1 MIENQSLLKVKPAFL
16 FLLLVAFTY
25 TVLFFAMDQLRG
37 PFWIDEAWFWETS
50 QQFSQSLIP
59 TLDQLRNYNE
69 LNTPLPFILYGM
81 LEYLFDDG
89 LFAGRLLNFLLSIAI
104 VFLIGWPGQG
114 KRFKPILAVLGL
126 FLFPYFLWLSARFY
140 TDLIASIF
148 ALLGVV
154 FYLRKQPIVSGLV
167 FILAIASRQ
176 YMVAFPVAIAAH
188 ELVIAIRYRQRP
200 SLSFFL
206 PFFAALSLLGWFVL
220 FGGLAPQN
228 ALASRPAPDVQYS
241 FWALLPS
248 SSIFFLSSIGL
259 SFVIPEFLLLYRRL
273 DWSAVFSKK
282 SLLIAGGL
290 LLLFII
296 FPPPE
301 SAKGL
306 VWRVAEAP
314 DGVLFIP
321 RLTIQRGVYY
331 GLALLTCLRFSNL
344 GLGGWMV
351 LFNALIML
359 KAFPWDRYSLPLII
373 VLWYLQSKNQ
383 LDHPLARSP
392 VPAPERVEEA
402 PPPAKTG
409 IA

>member
-1 MIENQSLLKVKPAFL
+1 MIENQPLLKVKPAFL
-16 FLLLVAFTY
+16 FLLLIAFTY

-114 KRFKPILAVLGL
+114 KHFKPILAVLGL

-188 ELVIAIRYRQRP
+188 ELVIAIRHRQRP

-220 FGGLAPQN
+220 FGGLTPQN
-228 ALASRPAPDVQYS
+228 ALAARPAPEVQQS
-241 FWALLPS
+241 LWALLPNS
-248 SSIFFLSSIGL
+248 GLFFLSGL
-259 SFVIPEFLLLYRRL
+259 GLAFVIPEFLLFYRRL
-273 DWSAVFSKK
+273 DWKAVFSKK
-282 SLLIAGGL
+282 SLLIAVGL
-290 LLLFII
+290 LVLFIV
-296 FPPPE
+296 FPPPDF
-301 SAKGL
+301 ARGL
-306 VWRVAEAP
+306 AWRVGGLMPLLPLRQA
-314 DGVLFIP
+314 LF
-321 RLTIQRGVYY
+321 Y
-331 GLALLTCLRFSNL
+331 GLAVLTCLRFANL
-344 GLGGWMV
+344 SLASWMV
-351 LFNALIML
+351 LFNALIMM
-359 KAFPWDRYSLPLII
+359 KAFPWDRYALPLLI
-373 VLWYLQSKNQ
+373 VLWYLQARNQ
-383 LDHPLARSP
+383 MDHPLAGMRSHP
-392 VPAPERVEEA
+392 SDRAAAGAEDTEA
-402 PPPAKTG
+402 IEMA
-409 IA
+409 